1 MTKLCECN
9 HPKNFHNEV
18 GCGGVVELRTTAI
31 VKHAA
36 CDCKSYRPSPPAEPK
51 CKRCGHDKTEH
62 SIGNAEYV
70 EGMPDSSCYWG
81 DDEEVCECRAYR
93 PPATTEVEKTGG
105 TMNIEPIRRRIREI
119 RKLSNE
125 ILASEEA
132 KRYGTWTMKAFVH
145 FQIDEDG
152 DECYRITIDECSP
165 TDYDA
170 QGFLAEKLRER
181 GVTEQIEISSEW

>member
-51 CKRCGHDKTEH
+51 CEQLVAK
-62 SIGNAEYV
+62 
-70 EGMPDSSCYWG
+70 
-81 DDEEVCECRAYR
+81 
-93 PPATTEVEKTGG
+93 GG
-105 TMNIEPIRRRIREI
+105 TMNIEQIKERITEI

-125 ILASEEA
+125 ILAGKES
-132 KRYGTWTMKAFVH
+132 
-145 FQIDEDG
+145 Q
-152 DECYRITIDECSP
+152 
-165 TDYDA
+165 
-170 QGFLAEKLRER
+170 EKNR
-181 GVTEQIEISSEW
+181 

>member
-1 MTKLCECN
+1 MLTKEQLIKMTPAEIKE
-9 HPKNFHNEV
+9 HDWKEV
-18 GCGGVVELRTTAI
+18 RTALSD
-31 VKHAA
+31 H
-36 CDCKSYRPSPPAEPK
+36 SFLPAEPK

-105 TMNIEPIRRRIREI
+105 AMNIEQIKERITEI

-125 ILASEEA
+125 ILAGKES
-132 KRYGTWTMKAFVH
+132 
-145 FQIDEDG
+145 Q
-152 DECYRITIDECSP
+152 
-165 TDYDA
+165 
-170 QGFLAEKLRER
+170 EKNR
-181 GVTEQIEISSEW
+181 